1 MTTIGMTQD
10 LSRTMVQPVRGLSR
24 IRQVLLA
31 CGILSAV
38 LYVVTDILGGL
49 RYEGY
54 SFTSQA
60 ISELMARGAPSE
72 RFVDPLFLM
81 YGVLLLA
88 FGAGVF
94 REGTG
99 RNRPLWIA
107 GVLLMAN
114 AALGFTGPTLFEM
127 SQRGAGSVAGDTP
140 HIVLTGV
147 LSFLILLSV
156 GFGGWALGRNFR
168 RYSLGTLLI
177 VVAFGA
183 MTAPNAALLAAG
195 QPTPG
200 FGVVER
206 ISIYTSMLW
215 MAVFSIALLK
225 SDRAAAQPS
234 LR

>member
-10 LSRTMVQPVRGLSR
+10 RSRTLGQPVAGLSRT
-24 IRQVLLA
+24 RQVLLA

-38 LYVVTDILGGL
+38 LYVATDILGGL
-49 RYEGY
+49 RYDGY

-72 RFVDPLFLM
+72 RFVDPLFIA
-81 YGVLLLA
+81 YGVLSLA
-88 FGAGVF
+88 FGVGVF
-94 REGTG
+94 REGAG
-99 RNRPLWIA
+99 RNRSMRIA
-107 GVLLMAN
+107 GACLMGN
-114 AALGFTGPTLFEM
+114 ALIGLSGPTLFEM
-127 SQRGAGSVAGDTP
+127 SQRGAGSLAGDTP

-147 LSFLILLSV
+147 LSLLILLAI
-156 GFGGWALGRNFR
+156 GFGAWALGWRFR
-168 RYSLGTLLI
+168 TYSLGTLLL

-183 MTAPNAALLAAG
+183 LTVPHAARLAAG

-215 MAVFSIALLK
+215 MAVFAVALLR
-225 SDRAAAQPS
+225 SNRAAAQP
-234 LR
+234 LLP